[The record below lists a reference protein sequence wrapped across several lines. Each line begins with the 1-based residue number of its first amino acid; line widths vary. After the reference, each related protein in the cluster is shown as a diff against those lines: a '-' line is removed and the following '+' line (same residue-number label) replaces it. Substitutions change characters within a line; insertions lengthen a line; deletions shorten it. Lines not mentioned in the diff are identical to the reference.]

1 MLQVG
6 HVLLEERKAGLGLLQ
21 FAILGREFVGRR
33 AARPDARGAAAG
45 RGLRGVGTRQLE
57 PVPDLA
63 GRCGPVLDLRR
74 KPPRSLLART
84 TRRRRLRGAAGDAL
98 AIGVEVAAGVEVE
111 VGLVIGAA
119 IDFSIVLDTG
129 SGMYRYGV
137 APALKEKKEKH
148 ENKGKDKMGY

>member
-1 MLQVG
+1 MTGVAGFDPTAGSGEAGFAESIVDVG
-6 HVLLEERKAGLGLLQ
+6 FG
-21 FAILGREFVGRR
+21 FVVWTG
-33 AARPDARGAAAG
+33 
-45 RGLRGVGTRQLE
+45 
-57 PVPDLA
+57 
-63 GRCGPVLDLRR
+63 
-74 KPPRSLLART
+74 
-84 TRRRRLRGAAGDAL
+84 
-98 AIGVEVAAGVEVE
+98 IGVEVAAGVE